1 VLKSSKLM
9 CKKFVNLGQMSL
21 VALQVHWLQPFY
33 LNLTSWHCDFEPK
46 KFIFRLLSKQVIK
59 L

>member
-1 VLKSSKLM
+1 M